1 MGGVCPYCQSD
12 VPVVYRGVMAYC
24 MACGAM
30 RPLASP
36 TQSLNLAGQP
46 SQVGGVLA
54 KVFGWLVLFFGVSVS
69 GVVGALAQAI
79 WPEGIV
85 GWALGIPMLLVSLA
99 LGIGLVMSGKS
110 LSTSGKH
117 AEEAVREKAIYGLAR
132 ARGGI
137 LTKDDVAAALR
148 VSAQVGDGYLTHLAK
163 ERPDELAVDV
173 DDEGR
178 VLFRFRAIAA
188 QPRVGVRVDV
198 ARGPAPEAEPPRV
211 VSHVE
216 EELLAQAEAEEEA
229 AHPHAR
235 PARRAR

>member
-1 MGGVCPYCQSD
+1 MCPYCQSD
-12 VPVVYRGVMAYC
+12 VPVVYRGIMAYC

-36 TQSLNLAGQP
+36 SKSLNLAGQP

-69 GVVGALAQAI
+69 GIVGALAQAI

-99 LGIGLVMSGKS
+99 MGIGLVMSGKS

-117 AEEAVREKAIYGLAR
+117 AEQAVREKAIYGLAR
-132 ARGGI
+132 ARAGI
-137 LTKDDVAAALR
+137 LTKDDVAAALS
-148 VSAQVGDGYLTHLAK
+148 VSAQEGDNYLTHLAK

-198 ARGPAPEAEPPRV
+198 ARGPAAEPEPPRV
-211 VSHVE
+211 VSHIE
-216 EELLAQAEAEEEA
+216 EELLAQAEADEEA
-229 AHPHAR
+229 AHPHVR